1 MEIGSTVYHVYNS
14 KIVGRIVSIEDSQIR
29 VDWQD
34 GRGPLAHEARFISA
48 EPRIE
53 EGPTCHVASSSKNYK
68 SKLFTKDKANQ
79 HSVERDGLQQEET
92 AEIAEGD

>member
-1 MEIGSTVYHVYNS
+1 MDIGQECFHVYNDRI
-14 KIVGRIVSIEDSQIR
+14 KGRVVGTDGNQIR

-48 EPRIE
+48 EPRVE
-53 EGPTCHVASSSKNYK
+53 EGPTCHVASSAKSYK
-68 SKLFTKDKANQ
+68 PKLFTKDKASS
-79 HSVERDGLQQEET
+79 HSVDGLQQEET